1 MRPAFV
7 LLAVGSWLSVVS
19 SQSLEQ
25 TIQLPES
32 GWPFA
37 LCYSPLYGKLYCEIW
52 AGDEAGN
59 VVVIDGGSN
68 AIAASFWL
76 HGWLGANVN
85 LGYNSRNGKVYGVTY
100 GWDDEYLNVI
110 DGRIDSVVALVPSQS
125 EPYYFCYNPKE
136 DKLYWANS
144 WPEGTVTVTDGARDS
159 ILTTVEVGSF
169 PTVLCYCPE
178 RNKVYCANEGSS
190 TVTVID
196 GATDSVVATLTVRD
210 TPVAFCYNP
219 QNDKVYCAGRSWNDG
234 SISVLDGTGDSVL
247 ATLST
252 YGRPVALC
260 YNERDN
266 KVYCANGGVDRVA
279 VIDGAS
285 DSLVASVSAGIG
297 VSALCYVALNDKVY
311 CANSGSDDVTVIDG
325 ASDTVARTIDVGVAP
340 QALAYNPVQ
349 NRVYAANGRSSTIS
363 VICDSGGVASR
374 TGQPAPVWPFAAT
387 VVRGSLHF
395 SGKAQAALFD
405 MSGRKVA
412 NLHDGANDV
421 SRLAP
426 GVYFVR
432 EESQAT
438 SLKPQAIRKVVI
450 AR

>member
-1 MRPAFV
+1 M
-7 LLAVGSWLSVVS
+7 LLAVGCWLSVVS
-19 SQSLEQ
+19 GQSLER

-37 LCYSPLYGKLYCEIW
+37 LCYSPLYGKLYCESW

-68 AIAASFWL
+68 GIVASFWL
-76 HGWLGANVN
+76 HGWLGENVN

-100 GWDDEYLNVI
+100 GFDDVYLNVI
-110 DGRIDSVVALVPSQS
+110 DGRVDSVVAVIPAQYT
-125 EPYYFCYNPKE
+125 EPYYFCYNPQD
-136 DKLYWANS
+136 DKLYWTTS
-144 WPEGTVTVTDGARDS
+144 GTPGIVTVMSGTLDS
-159 ILTTVEVGSF
+159 ILTTVPVGSM
-169 PTVLCYCPE
+169 PTVLYYCGKHD
-178 RNKVYCANEGSS
+178 KVYCANAGSRS
-190 TVTVID
+190 VTIID
-196 GATDSVVATLTVRD
+196 GATDSVLATVAVRD
-210 TPVAFCYNP
+210 SPSAFCYNP
-219 QNDKVYCAGRSWNDG
+219 QNDKVYCAGGSWNDG

-252 YGRPVALC
+252 YGLPVALC

-285 DSLVASVSAGIG
+285 DSLVASVSAGVG

-325 ASDTVARTIDVGVAP
+325 ASDTELRTIDVGGAP

-349 NRVYAANGRSSTIS
+349 NRVYVANSGSSTIA
-363 VICDSGGVASR
+363 VLCDSGGVASR
-374 TGQPAPVWPFAAT
+374 AGQPAPVWPLAAT
-387 VVRGSLHF
+387 VVRGSLHL
-395 SGKAQAALFD
+395 SGKIQAALFD
-405 MSGRKVA
+405 MSGRMVA
-412 NLHDGANDV
+412 SLHAGANDV
-421 SRLAP
+421 SGLSP

-432 EESQAT
+432 EAQA
-438 SLKPQAIRKVVI
+438 QAVRKVVI
-450 AR
+450 QR